1 MTDEEATQ
9 EVRKIIAYFGTR
21 CVSRANILDEF
32 KRRFPDTRYAIWAD
46 GKDNIGTSAKKYVSK
61 ACRALE
67 HDGIIK
73 RHEGWIEV
81 TLDRRKS
88 VC

>member
-9 EVRKIIAYFGTR
+9 EVRKIIAFFGRR
-21 CVSRANILDEF
+21 CVSRADILNEF
-32 KRRFPDTRYAIWAD
+32 KHRFPDTRYAIWAE
-46 GKDNIGTSAKKYVSK
+46 GEVNIGTSAKKYVSK

-67 HDGIIK
+67 QEGVIK

-81 TLDRRKS
+81 TLREGR
-88 VC
+88 

>member
-21 CVSRANILDEF
+21 CVSRAGILDEF
-32 KRRFPDTRYAIWAD
+32 KRRFPDTRYTVWAD
-46 GKDNIGTSAKKYVSK
+46 GEVNIGTSAKKYVSK

-67 HDGIIK
+67 HEGVIK

-81 TLDRRKS
+81 TLDKPS
-88 VC
+88 SAC

>member
-9 EVRKIIAYFGTR
+9 EVRKIIAFFGRR
-21 CVSRANILDEF
+21 CVSRADILNEF
-32 KRRFPDTRYAIWAD
+32 KRRFPTTRYAIWVD
-46 GKDNIGTSAKKYVSK
+46 GKTNVGSSAKKYVSK

-67 HDGIIK
+67 HEGVIK

-81 TLDRRKS
+81 TLDKPS
-88 VC
+88 SAC

>member
-1 MTDEEATQ
+1 MTDDEATQ
-9 EVRKIIAYFGTR
+9 EVKKIIAYFGTR

-32 KRRFPDTRYAIWAD
+32 KRRFPETKYPVWVDTGIS
-46 GKDNIGTSAKKYVSK
+46 IGTSAKKYVSK

-67 HDGIIK
+67 REGIIK

-81 TLDRRKS
+81 ILKRQA
-88 VC
+88 

>member
-1 MTDEEATQ
+1 MTDEEATL
-9 EVRKIIAYFGTR
+9 EVQKIIGYFGSR
-21 CVSRANILDEF
+21 CVSRARILDEF
-32 KRRFPDTRYAIWAD
+32 KRRFPETRYPVWVDTGIS
-46 GKDNIGTSAKKYVSK
+46 IGTSAKKYVSK
-61 ACRALE
+61 ACRELE
-67 HDGIIK
+67 RTGVIK